1 MLFNSIEYLIFFIL
15 STSLY
20 FILDHKYRWMLL
32 LGVSCFFYMYFKP
45 VYILILA
52 FTIVIDFYVGI
63 ALERTENKALKKRIL
78 YFSIIANLGI
88 LVFFKYWNFFFSNV
102 NELLFYFKSK
112 QGVPLLEFILPIGL
126 SFHTFQAM
134 SYTIE
139 VYRGKQKAEKHFG
152 IYSLYV
158 MFYPQ
163 LVAGPIERPQNILH
177 QFKNKIAF
185 SYTNFKTGLLLILLG
200 LIKKVV
206 IADRLGSY
214 VDSYYSNV
222 EVMTFFP
229 SLLAIIFYSFQIYC
243 DFSGYSLIA
252 IGSAKCLGI
261 NFIKN
266 FNKPYFSTSFSE
278 FWRRWHIS
286 LSTWFRDYLYFPLGG
301 NKKGKLITN
310 RNLFIVFILSGFWHG
325 ANWTFLFWGF
335 LHALFLILEN
345 TFDIFGRINLNRF
358 IKQLLIFSFVSF
370 AWIFFRSENFQQ
382 AFLVVQNISNFKLDF
397 RLNQLSAQISPYNLL
412 LCLFSIIL
420 LYAIEKTEIGFL
432 RRNLLLFFIAGTLLL
447 ILFGVS
453 NESQFIYFQF

>member
-1 MLFNSIEYLIFFIL
+1 MLFNSIEYLIFFVL

-20 FILDHKYRWMLL
+20 FILEHKYRWMLL

-52 FTIVIDFYVGI
+52 FTIIIDFYVGI
-63 ALERTENKALKKRIL
+63 ALERTENKAIKKRIL
-78 YFSIIANLGI
+78 YFSIVANLGI

-102 NELLFYFKSK
+102 NELLFYFNSTEHF
-112 QGVPLLEFILPIGL
+112 PLLEFILPIGL

-139 VYRGKQKAEKHFG
+139 VYRGNQKAEKHFG
-152 IYSLYV
+152 LYSLYV

-177 QFKNKIAF
+177 QFKNKVTF
-185 SYTNFKTGLLLILLG
+185 SYTSFKTGLLLILLG

-222 EVMTFFP
+222 EIMTFFP
-229 SLLAIIFYSFQIYC
+229 SLLAIFFYSFQIYC

-278 FWRRWHIS
+278 FWRKWHIS

-301 NKKGKLITN
+301 NRNGKFNTN
-310 RNLFIVFILSGFWHG
+310 RNLLIVFILSGFWHG

-345 TFDIFGRINLNRF
+345 TFDVFGRINLNRL
-358 IKQLLIFSFVSF
+358 IKQILIFSFVSF

-382 AFLVVQNISNFKLDF
+382 AFLVVKNLFNFKLDF
-397 RLNQLSAQISPYNLL
+397 RLNQLSALISPFNLL
-412 LCLFSIIL
+412 LCLLSIIL
-420 LYAIEKTEIGFL
+420 LYAIEKIQIGFL
-432 RRNLLLFFIAGTLLL
+432 RKNLFLFFIAGTLLL

>member
-1 MLFNSIEYLIFFIL
+1 
-15 STSLY
+15 
-20 FILDHKYRWMLL
+20 MLL

-52 FTIVIDFYVGI
+52 FTIIIDFYVGI
-63 ALERTENKALKKRIL
+63 ALERTENKAIKKRIL
-78 YFSIIANLGI
+78 YFSIVANLGI

-102 NELLFYFKSK
+102 NELLFYFNSTEHF
-112 QGVPLLEFILPIGL
+112 PLLEFILPIGL

-139 VYRGKQKAEKHFG
+139 VYRGNQKAEKHFG
-152 IYSLYV
+152 LYSLYV

-177 QFKNKIAF
+177 QFKNKVTF
-185 SYTNFKTGLLLILLG
+185 SYTSFKTGLLLILLG

-222 EVMTFFP
+222 EIMTFFP
-229 SLLAIIFYSFQIYC
+229 SLLAIFFYSFQIYC

-278 FWRRWHIS
+278 FWRKWHIS

-301 NKKGKLITN
+301 NRNGKFNTN
-310 RNLFIVFILSGFWHG
+310 RNLLIVFILSGFWHG

-345 TFDIFGRINLNRF
+345 TFDVFGRINLNRL
-358 IKQLLIFSFVSF
+358 IKQILIFSFVSF

-382 AFLVVQNISNFKLDF
+382 AFLVVKNLFNFKLDF
-397 RLNQLSAQISPYNLL
+397 RLNQLSALISPFNLL
-412 LCLFSIIL
+412 LCLLSIIL
-420 LYAIEKTEIGFL
+420 LYAIEKIQIGFL
-432 RRNLLLFFIAGTLLL
+432 RKNLFLFFIAGTLLL